1 MFKKSLISDC
11 FRWGHIPDAE
21 VPYARRVL
29 VSKTLMHKR
38 SKLSHSE
45 EEKSMNTN
53 TFRNPLKIPT
63 LFTSHHVTVVL
74 TSAARRQWHPH
85 VTYGKGYFAFINSLL
100 SCHLVLHAYSYIVNS
115 YPHVFPILIRKYE
128 FAQPISVDLLS
139 ICRSIIK
146 GVPSRISNFTFL
158 GLDTAAVQYQL
169 SGNLSKGILWSVNIT
184 KWEIQKVLTLTSV
197 WRDSV
202 ARFTW

>member
-1 MFKKSLISDC
+1 MGTYTRCRGPICKTCLSI
-11 FRWGHIPDAE
+11 
-21 VPYARRVL
+21 
-29 VSKTLMHKR
+29 KTLMHRR

-63 LFTSHHVTVVL
+63 LFTPHHVTVVL

-85 VTYGKGYFAFINSLL
+85 VTHWKGYFAFINSLF
-100 SCHLVLHAYSYIVNS
+100 SCHLVLHTYSYIVNS
-115 YPHVFPILIRKYE
+115 VFPILIRKYE

-139 ICRSIIK
+139 ICISIIK
-146 GVPSRISNFTFL
+146 GLPSRISNFTFL

-184 KWEIQKVLTLTSV
+184 KWEIQKVLSLASV
-197 WRDSV
+197 WRDNV
-202 ARFTW
+202 TRCTW